1 MTIHPVDLLL
11 PRPRHTEAREGV
23 LSLSGPT
30 VATIGDD
37 DKIALLNHVLGA
49 KSTVILHRADSGP
62 VHISVDPSLSPEGYR
77 LDVSPE
83 SLALSVSGMAGLRHA
98 TQTLLALLPVEAWMP
113 GPMPGPFEVPCC
125 LVEDEPV
132 LAWRGMHIDV
142 ARHFQPLRW
151 LFDFIDELA
160 WHKFNILHLHLTDDQ
175 GWRFEVKALPELT
188 ETGSWRESTSV
199 LADLDTQDGTPHGGF
214 YTQEQ
219 LRALV
224 RYAHDRGVTIVPE
237 IDVPGH
243 VRSLLA
249 AYPRLGDGQ
258 QRPVATT
265 FGVFSEVL
273 ELTDATLETVEQ
285 IFTELLNVFDSPW
298 IHIGGDECPSVQWHD
313 NPAAD
318 ALAHAHGLEH
328 GEQIQRWFTEHL
340 RDWLEV
346 HGRIAVAWDE
356 VTEHAQ
362 VPGAV
367 VMSWRG
373 VEPGQRAMGQGHSVV
388 MSRDD
393 MLYFDHYQSEDPS
406 EPHAIGGHT
415 PWQRVAGLDPWEG
428 IDEDNRTNLL
438 GIQGQLWS
446 EYIPDP
452 RQMEYM
458 AFPRA
463 SVLAEVAWR
472 GRVDDPNFAN
482 RLAHHVERLRAA
494 GVNARPLDGPLPW
507 QQGGTGGRRRNN

>member
-1 MTIHPVDLLL
+1 MTTHPVDLLV
-11 PRPRHTEAREGV
+11 PRPQHSEVREGF
-23 LSLSGPT
+23 LSLAEPTIAT
-30 VATIGDD
+30 VADD
-37 DKIALLNHVLGA
+37 DEIALLNHCLGA
-49 KSTVILHRADSGP
+49 ACGVVFHRADSGP
-62 VHISVDPSLSPEGYR
+62 VRVDVDPSLPAEGYR
-77 LDVSPE
+77 LDVTQD
-83 SLALSVSGMAGLRHA
+83 SLTISASDMEGLRHA
-98 TQTLLALLPVEAWMP
+98 AQTVVGLLPVEAWMP
-113 GPMPGPFEVPCC
+113 GTMAGPVEIPCC
-125 LVEDEPV
+125 RVEDEPA
-132 LAWRGMHIDV
+132 LAWRGMHVDV

-188 ETGSWRESTSV
+188 RTGSWRESTSV

-214 YTQEQ
+214 YTQDQ

-224 RYAHDRGVTIVPE
+224 RYAHGRGITIVPE

-249 AYPRLGDGQ
+249 AYPQFGDGQ
-258 QRPVATT
+258 KRPVATT
-265 FGVFSEVL
+265 FGIFDEVL
-273 ELTDATLETVEQ
+273 ELTDATLHAVEQ
-285 IFTELLNVFDSPW
+285 IFTELLDVFDSPW
-298 IHIGGDECPSVQWHD
+298 IHIGGDECPTVQWRD

-340 RDWLEV
+340 RDWLES

-356 VTEHAQ
+356 VIEHGE

-373 VEPGQRAMGQGHSVV
+373 VEPGQRAMAQGHPVV
-388 MSRDD
+388 MSRSD
-393 MLYFDHYQSEDPS
+393 MLYFDHYQSDDPN

-415 PWQRVAGLDPWEG
+415 PWQKVAELDPWEG
-428 IDEDNRTNLL
+428 VGEANRANLL

-472 GRVDDPNFAN
+472 GSVDDPTFAD
-482 RLAHHVERLRAA
+482 RLACHVERLRAA

-507 QQGGTGGRRRNN
+507 QQGGSGARRRNN